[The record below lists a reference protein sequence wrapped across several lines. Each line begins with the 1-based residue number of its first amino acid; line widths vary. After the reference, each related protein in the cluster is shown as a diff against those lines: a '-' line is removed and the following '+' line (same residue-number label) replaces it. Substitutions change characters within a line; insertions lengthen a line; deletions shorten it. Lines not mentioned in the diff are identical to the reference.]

1 MFVLNNLKNH
11 IFKRDK
17 SIFNYSMYKHHVKL
31 NDQKIGYGYVYI
43 RPLGSDKDYSIGI
56 IFNCEFYSINYTR
69 IRENNVSIY
78 WTMYKYDYD
87 KYNYEYEL
95 DINRVKD
102 NIEIIISNNLNK
114 KIKRRP
120 QHFKRKFES
129 WNNIYYDYKKPFR
142 IAKWHIGNYREHY
155 FDKL

>member
-1 MFVLNNLKNH
+1 
-11 IFKRDK
+11 
-17 SIFNYSMYKHHVKL
+17 MYKHNVKL
-31 NDQKIGYGYVYI
+31 NDRIVGYGYSYN
-43 RPLGSDKDYSIGI
+43 RPLGSGKDYSICIG
-56 IFNCEFYSINYTR
+56 FSCEAYSINYILKFENDVLIYYI
-69 IRENNVSIY
+69 IRTHNE
-78 WTMYKYDYD
+78 YDYV
-87 KYNYEYEL
+87 L
-95 DINRVKD
+95 TINRKKD

-129 WNNIYYDYKKPFR
+129 WDNIYYDYKKPFR